1 MIGDESVYL
10 KTTADEKCMVSV
22 CLVAKADRTR
32 LKPFIVF
39 HGTKKECKSVDEE
52 FKSRCVVN

>member
-10 KTTADEKCMVSV
+10 NTTADEKCMVRV
-22 CLVAKADRTR
+22 CLAAKADRTR

-39 HGTKKECKSVDEE
+39 HGTKKESKSVDEE